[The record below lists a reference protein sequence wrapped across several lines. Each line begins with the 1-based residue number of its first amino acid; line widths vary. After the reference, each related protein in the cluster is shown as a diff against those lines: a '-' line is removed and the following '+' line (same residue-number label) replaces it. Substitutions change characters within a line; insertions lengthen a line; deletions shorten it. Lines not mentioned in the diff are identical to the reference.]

1 MTQRYNSPRM
11 AKRSHDDDVEFIK
24 SLAELLSEND
34 LAELHVK
41 REHPEEGSLNVRVSK
56 VGKIAAPVA
65 IHAPAAP
72 VQTPVPAQAL
82 EPDAATATP
91 AGDEGDPAALP
102 GAVVSPMVGTAYL
115 HPEPGAEPFVKPGDE
130 VTEGQTL
137 LIVEAMKTM
146 NNIPAP
152 ISVTVKRILVEDG
165 APVEFGAPLM
175 VIE

>member
-1 MTQRYNSPRM
+1 M
-11 AKRSHDDDVEFIK
+11 AKRSHDDDVEFIQ
-24 SLAELLSEND
+24 SLAELLSKND
-34 LAELHVK
+34 LSELHVK
-41 REHPEEGSLNVRVSK
+41 REHPEDGSLSVRVSK
-56 VGKIAAPVA
+56 AGMIAAPVA
-65 IHAPAAP
+65 IQAPAASAQAP
-72 VQTPVPAQAL
+72 IPAQAP
-82 EPDAATATP
+82 EQSAATATP
-91 AGDEGDPAALP
+91 AGDEDDPAALP

-115 HPEPGAEPFVKPGDE
+115 HPEPGAEPFVKLGDT

-152 ISVTVKRILVEDG
+152 ISGTIKRILVEDG

>member
-1 MTQRYNSPRM
+1 M

-41 REHPEEGSLNVRVSK
+41 REHPEDGSLNVRVSK
-56 VGKIAAPVA
+56 VGSVAAPIA
-65 IHAPAAP
+65 IQAPAA
-72 VQTPVPAQAL
+72 QTPVSAPVPG
-82 EPDAATATP
+82 PDAVTAPP
-91 AGDEGDPAALP
+91 ASDDGDPSALP

-115 HPEPGAEPFVKPGDE
+115 HPEPGAEPFVQQGDE

-152 ISVTVKRILVEDG
+152 MSGTVKRILVEDG

>member
-1 MTQRYNSPRM
+1 M
-11 AKRSHDDDVEFIK
+11 AKRSHDEDVDFIK
-24 SLAELLSEND
+24 ALAELLNKND
-34 LAELHVK
+34 ISELHVK
-41 REHPEEGSLNVRVSK
+41 REHPEDGSLSVRVSK
-56 VGKIAAPVA
+56 VGPIAAPVA
-65 IHAPAAP
+65 IQAPAAP
-72 VQTPVPAQAL
+72 AHAPIPAQAP
-82 EPDAATATP
+82 EPDSATAP
-91 AGDEGDPAALP
+91 SAGNDGDPAALP

-115 HPEPGAEPFVKPGDE
+115 HPEPGAEPFVKPGDK

-152 ISVTVKRILVEDG
+152 ISGTVKRILIEDG

>member
-1 MTQRYNSPRM
+1 M

-24 SLAELLSEND
+24 SLAEILGEND
-34 LAELHVK
+34 LSELHVK
-41 REHPEEGSLNVRVSK
+41 RENPEDGSLNVRVSK
-56 VGKIAAPVA
+56 VGSIAAPVA
-65 IHAPAAP
+65 IQAPAAP
-72 VQTPVPAQAL
+72 AQAPFPAQTS
-82 EPDAATATP
+82 EPDAAATAP
-91 AGDEGDPAALP
+91 SAGDDGDPAALP

-115 HPEPGAEPFVKPGDE
+115 HPEPGAEPFVKPGDN

-152 ISVTVKRILVEDG
+152 ISGTVKRILVEDG

>member
-1 MTQRYNSPRM
+1 M

-24 SLAELLSEND
+24 SLAELLGEND
-34 LAELHVK
+34 LSELHVK
-41 REHPEEGSLNVRVSK
+41 REHPEDGSLNVRVSK
-56 VGKIAAPVA
+56 VVSSTVPVA
-65 IHAPAAP
+65 IQAPAAP
-72 VQTPVPAQAL
+72 AHTPVAAPVQ
-82 EPDAATATP
+82 EPDAAAASPT
-91 AGDEGDPAALP
+91 GDDGDPATLP

-115 HPEPGAEPFVKPGDE
+115 HPEPGAEPFVKPGDK

-152 ISVTVKRILVEDG
+152 ISGTVRRILVEDG

>member
-1 MTQRYNSPRM
+1 M

-24 SLAELLSEND
+24 SLAEILGEND
-34 LAELHVK
+34 LSELHVK
-41 REHPEEGSLNVRVSK
+41 REHPEDGSLNVRVSK
-56 VGKIAAPVA
+56 VGSIAAPVA

-72 VQTPVPAQAL
+72 AQAPVL
-82 EPDAATATP
+82 AQAPEPDVATAP
-91 AGDEGDPAALP
+91 SAGDDSDPAALP

-115 HPEPGAEPFVKPGDE
+115 HPEPGAEPFVKPGDN

-152 ISVTVKRILVEDG
+152 ISGTVKRILVEDG